1 MEDQRKQLLNDKVV
15 ETLNYRIQQEEH
27 SSRIYE
33 QLSLWLNNKG
43 YLNFAKLFKNY
54 SNEELVH
61 AGFSKS
67 YLLDYGLTPCLQSLP
82 SPEMEVDDLLD
93 VLEAAYDHELI
104 VTKQCEDLATLALKE
119 GNHVLYQL
127 ALRYCSEQ
135 QEEIG
140 KSITNLDIYKLSTDM
155 LVIDNY
161 IGKNLLD

>member
-1 MEDQRKQLLNDKVV
+1 MENKSKLLNDKVI

-43 YLNFAKLFKNY
+43 YLNFGELFKKY
-54 SNEELVH
+54 AEEEMVH

-67 YLLDYGLTPCLQSLP
+67 YLLDYGITPCLQALP
-82 SPEMEVDDLLD
+82 SPEMEIESLLD
-93 VLEAAYDHELI
+93 VLEAAYDHELL
-104 VTKQCEDLATLALKE
+104 VTKQCEDLASMALKE

-127 ALRYCSEQ
+127 ALKYCAEQ

-155 LVIDNY
+155 LIIDHY
-161 IGKNLLD
+161 VGEKLL

>member
-1 MEDQRKQLLNDKVV
+1 MENKSKLLNDKVI

-43 YLNFAKLFKNY
+43 YLNFAELFKKY
-54 SNEELVH
+54 ADEELVH

-67 YLLDYGLTPCLQSLP
+67 YLLDYGITPCLQPLP
-82 SPEMEVDDLLD
+82 SPEMEIESLLD
-93 VLEAAYDHELI
+93 VLEAAYDHELL
-104 VTKQCEDLATLALKE
+104 VTKQCEDLASLALKE

-127 ALRYCSEQ
+127 ALKYCAEQ

-155 LVIDNY
+155 LIIDHY
-161 IGKNLLD
+161 VGEKLL

>member
-1 MEDQRKQLLNDKVV
+1 MEETKKKLLNDKVI

-33 QLSLWLNNKG
+33 QLALWLDNKG
-43 YLNFAKLFKNY
+43 YLNFAKLFHKY
-54 SNEELVH
+54 ADEEMIH

-67 YLLDYGLTPCLQSLP
+67 YLLDYGITPCLQSIP
-82 SPEMEVDDLLD
+82 SPEMEIESLLD
-93 VLEAAYDHELI
+93 VLEAAYDHELL
-104 VTKQCEDLATLALKE
+104 VTQQCEDLASMALKE

-127 ALRYCSEQ
+127 AAKYCSEQ

-161 IGKNLLD
+161 VGENLL

>member
-1 MEDQRKQLLNDKVV
+1 MENKSKLLNDKVI

-43 YLNFAKLFKNY
+43 YLNFAELFKKY
-54 SNEELVH
+54 AKEEMVH

-67 YLLDYGLTPCLQSLP
+67 YLLDYGITPCLQPLP
-82 SPEMEVDDLLD
+82 SPEMEIESLLD
-93 VLEAAYDHELI
+93 VLEAAYDHELL
-104 VTKQCEDLATLALKE
+104 VTQQCEDLASMALKE

-127 ALRYCSEQ
+127 ALKYCAEQ

-155 LVIDNY
+155 LIIDHY
-161 IGKNLLD
+161 VGEKLL